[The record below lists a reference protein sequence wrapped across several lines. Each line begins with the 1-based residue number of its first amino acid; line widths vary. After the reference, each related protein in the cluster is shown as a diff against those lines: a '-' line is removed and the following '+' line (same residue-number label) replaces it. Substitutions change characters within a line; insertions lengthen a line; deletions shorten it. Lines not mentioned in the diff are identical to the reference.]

1 MKVTVIIPN
10 HNGKKFLKPCLD
22 SLEQQTIKN
31 FEMIVVDNGSEDDS
45 VEYIKNSFPLVQVI
59 ALDKNYGFSRAVN
72 EGIKAAITPYVI
84 LLNNDTVVHQHF
96 VKEMVEAIDKSPKI
110 FSVSS
115 KMLQMHNPEFID
127 NAGGFYTLIG
137 WDTNRGVGRKATGF
151 QRPYNVFS
159 ACGGAAI
166 YRKEVFQKIGYFD
179 ESFFVYLEDVDM
191 GYRAKIHGYKNRFT
205 PKAMVHHV
213 GSGTSGSNHNAFKV
227 KLSARNSVWLVY
239 KNMPFL
245 QLAINFLPLFVGYGM
260 KWLFFAKIGLGREYR
275 EGLKE
280 GVTTMKQCDKT
291 PFKLKNLFNY
301 LKIEVELMLNTVIY
315 MVDRVKRRFQ
325 RAS

>member
-10 HNGKKFLKPCLD
+10 YNGKKFLKPCLD

-31 FEMIVVDNGSEDDS
+31 FEVIVVDNGSIDDS
-45 VEYIKNSFPLVQVI
+45 VTYIKNYFPLVQVI
-59 ALDKNYGFSRAVN
+59 PLDQNYGFSRAVN
-72 EGIKAAITPYVI
+72 EGIKASITPYVI

-96 VKEMVEAIDKSPKI
+96 VKEMVEAIEKSPKI

-115 KMLQMHNPEFID
+115 KMLQMHNSDLID

-137 WDTNRGVGRKATGF
+137 WDANRGVGRRAADF
-151 QRPYNVFS
+151 QKPYNVFS

-166 YRKEVFQKIGYFD
+166 YRRETFQQIGYFD
-179 ESFFVYLEDVDM
+179 ETFFAYLEDVDI

-205 PKAMVHHV
+205 PKAMVYHV

-227 KLSARNSVWLVY
+227 RLSARNSIWVNY
-239 KNMPFL
+239 KNMPIL
-245 QLAINFLPLFVGYGM
+245 QLAVNFFPLLMGCGV
-260 KWLFFAKIGLGREYR
+260 KLLFFTKMGFGKDYR

-280 GVTTMKQCDKT
+280 GFTTLKQCDKT
-291 PFKLKNLFNY
+291 PFKLKHLLNY
-301 LKIEVELMLNTVIY
+301 LKIEIELIMNTAIY
-315 MVDRVKRRFQ
+315 MADRAKRGF
-325 RAS
+325 